1 MMRRNLIDRRFDQ
14 EILAPINDPKDREQE
29 CDELTTVRLI
39 ADDPPSSNDI
49 RTPTELN
56 IIQEAK
62 EIVEEEQ

>member
-49 RTPTELN
+49 RTPT
-56 IIQEAK
+56 
-62 EIVEEEQ
+62 